1 MALVLVLV
9 LSETVLL
16 GILLAWVSLK
26 VLLLRKI
33 SLLRIGVL
41 NISLVNLLPRI
52 LMGIEEFVL
61 HF

>member
-41 NISLVNLLPRI
+41 NIRLVNLLPRI